1 MASIFLPCLKDKI
14 SLYFQE
20 WYQSS
25 HYQRCPYIG
34 KLIEL
39 RCRHIIDFPT
49 NCRKNE
55 IVRYFFYV
63 HNSSWSNFWYS
74 DMNIYCRFWTM
85 YSTTGNR
92 SDWVFDY
99 MKTVSLHLSSYRVI
113 LIIWVLGLSLAIPP
127 LVGWNHY
134 SPEPNGLRYA
144 H

>member
-1 MASIFLPCLKDKI
+1 MQVFFCPTQKIKFL
-14 SLYFQE
+14 LYFQE

-25 HYQRCPYIG
+25 HYQHCPYIG

-39 RCRHIIDFPT
+39 RYRHIIDFLT
-49 NCRKNE
+49 SCWKNK
-55 IVRYFFYV
+55 IVRYFFHV
-63 HNSSWSNFWYS
+63 HNSSWLNFWYS
-74 DMNIYCRFWTM
+74 DMNIYFRFWTM

-113 LIIWVLGLSLAIPP
+113 LIIWALGLSLAIPP

-134 SPEPNGLRYA
+134 SPEPNGLRYT